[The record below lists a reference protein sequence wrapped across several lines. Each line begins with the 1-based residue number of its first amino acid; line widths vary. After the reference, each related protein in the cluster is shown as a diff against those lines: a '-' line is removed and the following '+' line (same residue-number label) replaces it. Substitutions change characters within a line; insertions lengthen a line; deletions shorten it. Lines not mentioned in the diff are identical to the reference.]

1 MSKKPV
7 WILAGRIV
15 WLSALFLLDVSE
27 TWARLATAGSIL
39 AASWLLVT
47 SEGLRPRDRKG
58 NRREKNKNRRAF
70 GVSGQMSGT
79 SGSVPLAQPGS
90 QPKSS
95 VDWREQVGSE
105 AVCAAWENLAGA
117 IVQEFIYD
125 SWYSHL
131 TPDTQFPAEV
141 RALLNSAFGR
151 LSQRAKSVE
160 IRQIVSEIC
169 ELFMEH
175 LDLFRDT
182 REVLIRQ
189 GEWSR
194 AENEMDQLEFSLEI
208 DNMIRDNLLS
218 TGNLHPA
225 LENGHYYVLKDI
237 SEGVVYHLVGKYL
250 NSRLASRAVARE
262 LLAGCVFRPLIRFC
276 SPYHWTKGLLALLR
290 RAQTRQNEIDRS
302 QSKED
307 ALYGVWCMASK
318 IKETIEKEQAKV
330 PVTDH
335 VSQDDDDEDDDD
347 DDNDDDN
354 DDENTNTPRS
364 DDSDNT
370 ASSPVRDSTI
380 LDDKF
385 INHSDHLV
393 ARIVNAELNT
403 DGARDFVVYKI
414 RVGDASK
421 EWTICRRYR
430 QFEVLHRQLRQIA
443 GYDCQLP
450 GKRFF
455 FHSPNVEFIEQR
467 RCALDDY
474 LQSILQNPTLKASD
488 DLWEFL
494 RQDSEF
500 EILTEKSK
508 GKIKHTMS
516 SKVLVATEMVG
527 RGVYEATLDSSYQI
541 KKHAKTGVENVI
553 KGVRTLSQGKKKTK
567 KSVKKLRIMQDRH
580 NVNESQSDMSP
591 GISTSTSVSEKTMYI
606 EENDLD
612 KGIKC
617 SITSIQTPIYDML
630 DCIFQLQT
638 RGFFRR
644 QVFSVG
650 RQILSLVLGDAVEEY
665 LSESLDFLRQEST
678 ISQLIHR
685 LQTLLWPA
693 GVWMRRNIPQP
704 HEVPL
709 PSVENY
715 VEPLGE
721 PPEDKDEIRG
731 SMQEALTVGMPFPLA
746 RLVGKLAYYD
756 GSRDLLQLLQSR
768 TMTLQLGY
776 CMLETFVY
784 HLFPETKPK

>member
-1 MSKKPV
+1 M
-7 WILAGRIV
+7 
-15 WLSALFLLDVSE
+15 
-27 TWARLATAGSIL
+27 
-39 AASWLLVT
+39 
-47 SEGLRPRDRKG
+47 
-58 NRREKNKNRRAF
+58 RAF
-70 GVSGQMSGT
+70 GVSGPMSGT
-79 SGSVPLAQPGS
+79 IVPQPDS
-90 QPKSS
+90 QLKNS

-117 IVQEFIYD
+117 IVQEFVYE

-131 TPDTQFPAEV
+131 TPDTQFPAEI

-151 LSQRAKSVE
+151 LSQRANRVD
-160 IRQIVSEIC
+160 IRKVVSEII

-182 REVLIRQ
+182 REELISQ

-194 AENEMDQLEFSLEI
+194 AENEMDQLEFSPEI
-208 DNMIRDNLLS
+208 DKMIRDNLLA

-225 LENGHYYVLKDI
+225 LENGHYYVLRDI
-237 SEGVVYHLVGKYL
+237 SEGVVYHLVDKYFH
-250 NSRLASRAVARE
+250 SRLASRAVVRE
-262 LLAGCVFRPLIRFC
+262 LLAGCVFRPFIRFC
-276 SPYHWTKGLLALLR
+276 SPYHWTKRLLALLR
-290 RAQTRQNEIDRS
+290 RAQTRQNEIVRS

-318 IKETIEKEQAKV
+318 IRETIEKEQAKV
-330 PVTDH
+330 PVMDH
-335 VSQDDDDEDDDD
+335 DSQDDDDDDDD
-347 DDNDDDN
+347 D
-354 DDENTNTPRS
+354 ESMITPRS
-364 DDSDNT
+364 VENRVTFEDHHCVNS
-370 ASSPVRDSTI
+370 SSPVREPII
-380 LDDKF
+380 LDPD
-385 INHSDHLV
+385 SMERRDHLM

-414 RVGDASK
+414 RVGDALK

-430 QFEVLHRQLRQIA
+430 QFEVLHRQLRQISS
-443 GYDCQLP
+443 YDCQLP

-474 LQSILQNPTLKASD
+474 LQSVLQNPVLKASD

-494 RQDSEF
+494 RQDSRRF
-500 EILTEKSK
+500 EISTEKSK
-508 GKIKHTMS
+508 SKMRHAMS

-541 KKHAKTGVENVI
+541 KKHAKTGVDNMIEGM
-553 KGVRTLSQGKKKTK
+553 KTLSQGKKKATK
-567 KSVKKLRIMQDRH
+567 NSMEKLRIMQDRK
-580 NVNESQSDMSP
+580 NVNEGSLDTSP
-591 GISTSTSVSEKTMYI
+591 GLSTSTSTTDNTPDI
-606 EENDLD
+606 EENDSD
-612 KGIKC
+612 QGVKN
-617 SITSIQTPIYDML
+617 STVSIQTPIYDML

-650 RQILSLVLGDAVEEY
+650 RQMLSLVLGDAVEDY

-685 LQTLLWPA
+685 LQILLWPG

-704 HEVPL
+704 DEMPL

-721 PPEDKDEIRG
+721 PLEDKDEVRR

-756 GSRDLLQLLQSR
+756 GSRDIMQLLQSR

-776 CMLETFVY
+776 CTLETLLY